1 VFINNA
7 AQGQT
12 PGFFHELTAETV
24 DDLVA
29 INCASIV
36 KATHAV
42 LPSMLARG
50 RGAVVNISSAGG
62 VPVSTPLLSLYAA
75 TKTFVIQ
82 FSMSLSDEYKDKGI
96 DVQVSP
102 PPGITCMSSCTEGMC
117 CCASSCAG
125 QLPIFKQATG
135 HNCAEDQFWG
145 GSQFL

>member
-12 PGFFHELTAETV
+12 PDFFHELTAESI
-24 DDLVA
+24 DNLVA

-50 RGAVVNISSAGG
+50 RGAIVNISSAGG
-62 VPVSTPLLSLYAA
+62 VPVSTPLLSLYAS

-82 FSMSLSDEYKDKGI
+82 FSLSLSDEYKDKGI
-96 DVQVSP
+96 DVQVSAP
-102 PPGITCMSSCTEGMC
+102 SHLTCMSSCTEAMC
-117 CCASSCAG
+117 CSLVRWSAAMT
-125 QLPIFKQATG
+125 KQITG
-135 HNCAEDQFWG
+135 HDCAEGQF
-145 GSQFL
+145 